1 MLGAKYDADGD
12 KISSLSGQNGS
23 IVEGKSYNF
32 IQNLSINTYMDEI
45 SSNGGTIIFQCNG
58 NKGRA
63 VTYEGQNNTY
73 KVIYSTFVFG
83 GVREES
89 AKNELMKI
97 YMDYLLGTGDQ
108 QAPVV
113 SVTLP
118 SGGEDLQPGTT
129 FSIEWTATDNVGVV
143 SRAIYFTDDN
153 GSDWAIVDSA
163 AGNTGSFDWTVP
175 TTSSADCMIK
185 VFAYDAAGN
194 VGANESAQFGVG
206 GSGVIP
212 NAFNIKPAGTYKV
225 TITNVQGRVVSS
237 FKTKNLNVI
246 QIKKS
251 LPSGLHIVHVMTS
264 KEKVS
269 KKFLI
274 VR

>member
-1 MLGAKYDADGD
+1 MLGANYDDDGD

-23 IVEGKSYNF
+23 IVEGKSYSF

-45 SSNGGTIIFQCNG
+45 SSNGGTMIFQCNT

-73 KVIYSTFVFG
+73 KVIFSTFVFG
-83 GVREES
+83 GIRTEQ

-113 SVTLP
+113 SVTSP
-118 SGGEDLQPGTT
+118 SAGEELQQGATH
-129 FSIEWTATDNVGVV
+129 SIEWTATDNVGVV
-143 SRAIYFTDDN
+143 SRAIYFTDDD
-153 GSDWAIVDSA
+153 GSTWTLVDST
-163 AGNTGSFDWTVP
+163 GSNTGTFDWTVP
-175 TTSSADCMIK
+175 TTTSALCMIK

-194 VGANESAQFGVG
+194 VGANESAQFVIG
-206 GSGVIP
+206 GTGIIP
-212 NAFNIKPAGTYKV
+212 NVFTIKPAGTYKV
-225 TITNVQGRVVSS
+225 TITNVQGRVISS
-237 FKTKNLNVI
+237 FMTKNLDLK
-246 QIKKS
+246 QIRES
-251 LPSGLHIVHVMTS
+251 LPSGLHIVHIMTS
-264 KEKVS
+264 RERIS
-269 KKFLI
+269 KKFLL